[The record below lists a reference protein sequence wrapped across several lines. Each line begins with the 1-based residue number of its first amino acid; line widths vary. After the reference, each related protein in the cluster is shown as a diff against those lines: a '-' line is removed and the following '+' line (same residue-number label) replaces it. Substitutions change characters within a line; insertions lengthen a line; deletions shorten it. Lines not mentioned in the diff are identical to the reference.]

1 MEDQVSS
8 RLVVANDD
16 ILMILVVIVHSSAG
30 DARMGG
36 EGGHFGRGQM
46 EQEWRTGDGLT
57 MEDAILSPRS
67 HMACSFG
74 PMNMIP
80 FFPRTSGSLG
90 FSEACPH
97 PAQTAEI

>member
-16 ILMILVVIVHSSAG
+16 ILMILVVMLHSSAG

-36 EGGHFGRGQM
+36 QGGHFGRGQM

-57 MEDAILSPRS
+57 LEDAILTVFVLYLWQETS
-67 HMACSFG
+67 HT
-74 PMNMIP
+74 I
-80 FFPRTSGSLG
+80 
-90 FSEACPH
+90 
-97 PAQTAEI
+97 II

>member
-16 ILMILVVIVHSSAG
+16 ILMILVVILHSSAG

-36 EGGHFGRGQM
+36 QGGHFGRGQM

-57 MEDAILSPRS
+57 LEDAILTVFVFYLGQETS
-67 HMACSFG
+67 HTIIICD
-74 PMNMIP
+74 PLVL
-80 FFPRTSGSLG
+80 SGSYQTVTDG
-90 FSEACPH
+90 FW
-97 PAQTAEI
+97 T